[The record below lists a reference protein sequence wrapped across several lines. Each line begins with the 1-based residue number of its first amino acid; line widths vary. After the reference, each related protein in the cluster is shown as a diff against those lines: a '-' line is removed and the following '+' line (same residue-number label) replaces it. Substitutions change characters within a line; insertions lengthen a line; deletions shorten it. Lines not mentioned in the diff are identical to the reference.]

1 MSLSQRI
8 LGPNTLIQAAV
19 PDILKATPQSFY
31 DETLS
36 FIESNAQL
44 FYKRILAI
52 PGLKPVMPQGAMY
65 MMVRFDFFLNFKLN
79 CVIRLTPL
87 TLIDQENP

>member
-65 MMVRFDFFLNFKLN
+65 MMVSFYHSLSTMRRYHLLSLMLSFST
-79 CVIRLTPL
+79 RGY
-87 TLIDQENP
+87 